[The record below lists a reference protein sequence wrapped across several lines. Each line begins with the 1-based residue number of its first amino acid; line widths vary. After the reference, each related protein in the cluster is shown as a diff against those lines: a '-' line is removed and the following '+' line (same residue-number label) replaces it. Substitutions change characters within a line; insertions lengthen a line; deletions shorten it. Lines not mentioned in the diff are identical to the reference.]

1 MNECTKKKAHPL
13 AEYVPVRMPSRGPYG
28 YGHGYVGVEEPTPRI
43 FFSNVF
49 SALGITTVT
58 NYRYTATTTFV
69 STSMATVNCV
79 VLAEPAVGADPNT
92 KPCNAPARRRRGILE
107 EWANAEEV
115 ISPSNLER

>member
-1 MNECTKKKAHPL
+1 MNECKKKKAHPL
-13 AEYVPVRMPSRGPYG
+13 AEYVPMRMPSRGPYG
-28 YGHGYVGVEEPTPRI
+28 YDHGYVGVEEPTPRI

-49 SALGITTVT
+49 SALGITAVT

-79 VLAEPAVGADPNT
+79 SLSTSTQTTA
-92 KPCNAPARRRRGILE
+92 CNAAGRRRRGILE

>member
-1 MNECTKKKAHPL
+1 M
-13 AEYVPVRMPSRGPYG
+13 RMPSRGPYG

-58 NYRYTATTTFV
+58 NYRYTATITFV
-69 STSMATVNCV
+69 STSMTTVNCV
-79 VLAEPAVGADPNT
+79 SVAAGST
-92 KPCNAPARRRRGILE
+92 KSCNVRRRRGILE